1 MAEQA
6 TIIPIAGGK
15 GGVGKSFVT
24 ANLAVALARRGHT
37 TIAVDLD
44 LGNSNLHSMLG
55 LENRYPGVGEFLR
68 GAVKLAPGEL
78 VVETTVPGLGFVPG
92 DGRVPFMANITYNQK
107 LVLLRM
113 LKALPARYV
122 LLDLSAGTSFNTLD
136 LFLAGESGVLVTTPE
151 HPAIMSA
158 LVFVKTLVL
167 RALTQGLRG
176 EAAASQQLNRLYQ
189 QSVKDKVLT
198 IERFRGELAQTHPDA
213 AEKIKKICAGIRP
226 RLVYNMVEN
235 PEDTEIFA
243 RIERTLDEHLSVGC
257 DHFGI
262 IPYDPSVRQLLK
274 RPGIFLLES
283 PDSAI
288 AVAIDRISNR
298 VTRYWDTPIEGSAE
312 LLAERD
318 RDVLPQ
324 GGSGAGT
331 PRRQANKATLK

>member
-1 MAEQA
+1 M
-6 TIIPIAGGK
+6 
-15 GGVGKSFVT
+15 
-24 ANLAVALARRGHT
+24 
-37 TIAVDLD
+37 
-44 LGNSNLHSMLG
+44 
-55 LENRYPGVGEFLR
+55 
-68 GAVKLAPGEL
+68 
-78 VVETTVPGLGFVPG
+78 
-92 DGRVPFMANITYNQK
+92 PFMANITYNQK

-136 LFLAGESGVLVTTPE
+136 LFLAGESGILVTTPE

-158 LVFVKTLVL
+158 LVFVKTLIL
-167 RALTQGLRG
+167 RALAQGLRG
-176 EAAASQQLNRLYQ
+176 AEAVSQQLNRLYQ

-198 IERFRGELAQTHPDA
+198 IERFRGELAKTDPDVA
-213 AEKIKKICAGIRP
+213 AKVKKICAGIRP

-262 IPYDPSVRQLLK
+262 IPYDSAVRQSLK

-288 AVAIDRISNR
+288 AVAIDRISKR
-298 VTRYWDTPIEGSAE
+298 VERYWNTPIEGSAE

-318 RDVLPQ
+318 RDVLPE
-324 GGSGAGT
+324 GRSGAGT
-331 PRRQANKATLK
+331 PYRKASQATPK